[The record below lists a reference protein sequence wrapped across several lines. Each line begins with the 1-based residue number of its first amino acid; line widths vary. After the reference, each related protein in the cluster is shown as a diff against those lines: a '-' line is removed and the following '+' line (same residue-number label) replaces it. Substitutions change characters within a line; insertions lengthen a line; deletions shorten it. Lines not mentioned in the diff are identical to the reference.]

1 MPLEGRPIS
10 LKSTLAYRTL
20 NTSHA
25 MGILRRFACGTE
37 ATINQPIFRLTQIAG
52 ADRGYKTIEKWYS
65 VPTDPM
71 IIFKASL

>member
-10 LKSTLAYRTL
+10 LKSTLAYRAL

-25 MGILRRFACGTE
+25 MGILRFARGTE